1 LWKEKAEQRHHGTTA
16 STRGLPAIF
25 PETRQ
30 TEIAMTRM
38 SFFVLC
44 FLLLLPISL
53 DASPG
58 EGTRHI
64 AGSGLDLYFMDG
76 KVFGTANGHPLWA
89 VYNCGTDIV
98 GAIDIKGTY
107 HDLNFSYHR
116 DGDQLITGTFGAM
129 PLAMEKI
136 EKTAAGLVYHV
147 MAGSTPLRFS
157 IRYDKQED
165 GHLVNS
171 IIEGSAGK
179 DRPIRLVVDGRL
191 CPFATTGIIMIA
203 VGAALAGD

>member
-1 LWKEKAEQRHHGTTA
+1 LWKEKAEQRHQGTTA
-16 STRGLPAIF
+16 STRGFPAILS
-25 PETRQ
+25 ETRQ

-38 SFFVLC
+38 SFSVLC

-64 AGSGLDLYFMDG
+64 AGSGLDLYFMDD

-89 VYNCGTDIV
+89 IYNCGADIV
-98 GAIDIKGTY
+98 GSIDIKGTY

-136 EKTAAGLVYHV
+136 EKTADGLVYHV
-147 MAGSTPLRFS
+147 LAGETPLRFT

-171 IIEGSAGK
+171 IIEGNAGK

>member
-1 LWKEKAEQRHHGTTA
+1 
-16 STRGLPAIF
+16 
-25 PETRQ
+25 
-30 TEIAMTRM
+30 MTRIIV
-38 SFFVLC
+38 FLAGI
-44 FLLLLPISL
+44 FLLLPAGLA
-53 DASPG
+53 ASPG

-64 AGSGLDLYFMDG
+64 AGSGMDLYFMDD

-89 VYNCGTDIV
+89 IYNCGADIV

-129 PLAMEKI
+129 PLAMGKI
-136 EKTAAGLVYHV
+136 EKTGGGLVYHV
-147 MAGSTPLRFS
+147 VAGETPLRFT
-157 IRYDKQED
+157 IRYEKQED

-171 IIEGSAGK
+171 IIEGNAGE

>member
-1 LWKEKAEQRHHGTTA
+1 
-16 STRGLPAIF
+16 
-25 PETRQ
+25 
-30 TEIAMTRM
+30 MTRM
-38 SFFVLC
+38 IAFMAGI
-44 FLLLLPISL
+44 FLLLPAGLF
-53 DASPG
+53 ASQG

-64 AGSGLDLYFMDG
+64 SGSGMDLYFMDD

-89 VYNCGTDIV
+89 IYNCGADIV
-98 GAIDIKGTY
+98 GAIDIKDTY

-129 PLAMEKI
+129 PLAMGKI
-136 EKTAAGLVYHV
+136 EKTGGGLVYHV
-147 MAGSTPLRFS
+147 VAGETPLRFT
-157 IRYDKQED
+157 IRYEKQED

-171 IIEGSAGK
+171 IIEGNAGE